1 MAFYSILYNYCQKFC
16 SSTSTSI
23 SWYFQQKHLKKKNT
37 YTQFRSREKCTQVG
51 VMMGAG
57 AAKTG
62 LFWMREGGEGEEL
75 SLAKTDG
82 RNVVFLI
89 REDWEAGEMDEM
101 HHPLIEAVDIVHYA
115 LVFVNFIVS

>member
-1 MAFYSILYNYCQKFC
+1 MVF
-16 SSTSTSI
+16 STKT
-23 SWYFQQKHLKKKNT
+23 FKKKKNT

-75 SLAKTDG
+75 SLAKTDE

>member
-1 MAFYSILYNYCQKFC
+1 
-16 SSTSTSI
+16 
-23 SWYFQQKHLKKKNT
+23 
-37 YTQFRSREKCTQVG
+37 
-51 VMMGAG
+51 MGAG

-89 REDWEAGEMDEM
+89 REDWEAGEIDEM
-101 HHPLIEAVDIVHYA
+101 HHPLHPYKNYSSPTKFPCQKILVYA
-115 LVFVNFIVS
+115 HWPPHGSLQRQAPHILPVLLQQ

>member
-1 MAFYSILYNYCQKFC
+1 
-16 SSTSTSI
+16 
-23 SWYFQQKHLKKKNT
+23 
-37 YTQFRSREKCTQVG
+37 
-51 VMMGAG
+51 MMGAG

-89 REDWEAGEMDEM
+89 RVDWEVGEIDEM
-101 HHPLIEAVDIVHYA
+101 HHPLTEAVDIVHYA
-115 LVFVNFIVS
+115 LVFVNYIVS